1 MEDSGFLGDWLS
13 KDPSPLYYQWVHD
26 PIPGVHLRTIFRSLI
41 PTKKSSRKWEEK
53 IDEKPS
59 CYESYV
65 HTVCGD
71 ASQKSPSDGG
81 QGHATKCHFLKEE
94 LESWSSLG
102 FHHSV
107 HYEKEEDE
115 QEENEKKK
123 WGFTWSVRN
132 SHSAVEEKS
141 LFYIYWNRLEHLI
154 EFEKCH
160 DPYPELRIAE
170 VAVPTGF

>member
-107 HYEKEEDE
+107 HYSKEEDE
-115 QEENEKKK
+115 QEKKK
-123 WGFTWSVRN
+123 MKKKMGF
-132 SHSAVEEKS
+132 
-141 LFYIYWNRLEHLI
+141 HLVSQK
-154 EFEKCH
+154 FS
-160 DPYPELRIAE
+160 
-170 VAVPTGF
+170 